1 MSTRSNG
8 LSVDGSQRR
17 NEEVMKVQTT
27 AFGGDE
33 IPAGGFHGGDEIPAG
48 GFHGGD
54 EIPAGGFHS
63 R

>member
-1 MSTRSNG
+1 MSTRSARS
-8 LSVDGSQRR
+8 SVNGSQRR
-17 NEEVMKVQTT
+17 NEEVMSMHST